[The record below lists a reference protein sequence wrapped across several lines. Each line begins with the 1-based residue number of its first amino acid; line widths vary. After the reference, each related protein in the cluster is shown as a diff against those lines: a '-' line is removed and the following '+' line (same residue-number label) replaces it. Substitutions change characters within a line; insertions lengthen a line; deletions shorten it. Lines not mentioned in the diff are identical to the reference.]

1 MIARLIH
8 ALLDAYALVLIAHVV
23 VSWLPM
29 DADHPVKRF
38 LRGATD
44 PVLAPIRS
52 VLPAT
57 GPFDFSPLV
66 ALLLVQVLRTILVG

>member
-1 MIARLIH
+1 MIAQLID
-8 ALLDAYALVLIAHVV
+8 ALLSVFALLLLARII
-23 VSWLPM
+23 VSWLPV
-29 DADHPVKRF
+29 DANNRLVRF
-38 LRGATD
+38 LDEVTT

-66 ALLLVQVLRTILVG
+66 ALLLVQLLRRILVG